1 MHALRKS
8 AYLKVAAL
16 LAALGT
22 ASLYAVMDFSPSTQP
37 AITLGN
43 YGLQSTDLSDG
54 GTIAYRPFFD
64 NVYWQGDIIEYEID
78 SAGNRSTDAQVGA
91 NPAASG
97 TTGGC
102 GRTAPLGCWSARA
115 VFDAKEASV
124 TDYWKEVDA
133 GRNIFTLADTD
144 DDGIG
149 DDQADFLWDN
159 LSDAQKAALDAS
171 TAANALLTGSYDSPV
186 LNFIR
191 GDRTLEKGSGFG
203 GTYRN
208 RNNLLGDVVNSG
220 PVYIGAPVENYTISG
235 FVDFKNAHSGTNLR
249 DGRIAFGAND
259 GMLHVLDE
267 DDGSEVYAY
276 VPSML
281 LDKLSSPM
289 TTPTIPIM

>member
-1 MHALRKS
+1 MHTIRKS

-37 AITLGN
+37 AATLGT

-64 NVYWQGDIIEYEID
+64 NVFWQGDIIEYEID
-78 SAGNRSTDAQVGA
+78 SVGNRSTDATVGA
-91 NPAASG
+91 NPASSG

-115 VFDAKEASV
+115 VFDAKEAYNAE
-124 TDYWKEVDA
+124 YWKEVDG
-133 GRNIFTLADTD
+133 GRNIFTLVDTD

-149 DDQADFLWDN
+149 DTQDDFLWKN
-159 LSDAQKAALDAS
+159 LSDAQKTALDPS
-171 TAANALLTGSYDSPV
+171 NAADPSLSGDYDSPI

-191 GDRTLEKGSGFG
+191 GDRTGEKGSALG

-208 RNNLLGDVVNSG
+208 RNNLLGDVVNSWH
-220 PVYIGAPVENYTISG
+220 VYIGYVFAINLVWRLVWGFMGNRFSRWRAIFFGSG
-235 FVDFKNAHSGTNLR
+235 LKRSRFTPHGIICILFC
-249 DGRIAFGAND
+249 GA
-259 GMLHVLDE
+259 L
-267 DDGSEVYAY
+267 
-276 VPSML
+276 
-281 LDKLSSPM
+281 
-289 TTPTIPIM
+289 